1 LHLYDLFCMDLECL
15 STGYQKGKSK
25 VGFSD
30 PAFAYGVTTLD
41 NEACFILLG

>member
-1 LHLYDLFCMDLECL
+1 MHLSGLPETL
-15 STGYQKGKSK
+15 KGKSK